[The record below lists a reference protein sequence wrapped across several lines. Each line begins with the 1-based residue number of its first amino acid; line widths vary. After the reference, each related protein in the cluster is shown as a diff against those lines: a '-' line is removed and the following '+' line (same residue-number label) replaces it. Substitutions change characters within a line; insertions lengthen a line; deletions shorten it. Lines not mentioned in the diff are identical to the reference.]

1 MTAIERYRNKHDKEP
16 IITEKF
22 LAEELAVDEGD
33 IVKVGATEGTVTP
46 GTAGVE
52 CIGVALNSVTLADI
66 AAYQDTEGDHYLDEA
81 KVEVDVMLQGIA
93 PILAGGEL
101 AMDAWVASDA
111 NARGVTAT
119 IFTDACIGICMDAA
133 TGDGEETHI
142 LIHRIPIDART

>member
-1 MTAIERYRNKHDKEP
+1 M
-16 IITEKF
+16 
-22 LAEELAVDEGD
+22 
-33 IVKVGATEGTVTP
+33 KVGATEGTVTP

-66 AAYQDTEGDHYLDEA
+66 AAYQDEDGDHYLNEA

-111 NARGVTAT
+111 AGRGVTAT
-119 IFTDACIGICMDAA
+119 IFTDACIGICMDGA